1 MWLEDFKLTPRPGG
15 FTGTTQSVRNW
26 TSVVAFDD
34 GNGGSTVQ
42 SVSVND
48 PQESGGYWFFQ
59 AQWDPP
65 QESLGDQFAGSRGLN
80 YTVLGVGNRAGVIV
94 QLVGCCLTVLGMIY
108 AFYVKP
114 IIKRRKQSSVR
125 AKVASGGAA

>member
-1 MWLEDFKLTPRPGG
+1 M
-15 FTGTTQSVRNW
+15 
-26 TSVVAFDD
+26 
-34 GNGGSTVQ
+34 
-42 SVSVND
+42 ND